1 MRNVRVVAQE
11 FLPRNLLNST
21 VRAIA
26 MPAGADKRVIWPN
39 DHYVAA
45 RIRIVDLLRDDITSG
60 PLLIGSK
67 HPPSRNRKI
76 RVRPLRGEW
85 RAENQIVR
93 IWQTRIRFGL
103 PKDELNE

>member
-67 HPPSRNRKI
+67 HPAIPESENPGPPIARRMAG
-76 RVRPLRGEW
+76 GESD
-85 RAENQIVR
+85 RAYLAEPGSASACRRTN
-93 IWQTRIRFGL
+93 
-103 PKDELNE
+103 